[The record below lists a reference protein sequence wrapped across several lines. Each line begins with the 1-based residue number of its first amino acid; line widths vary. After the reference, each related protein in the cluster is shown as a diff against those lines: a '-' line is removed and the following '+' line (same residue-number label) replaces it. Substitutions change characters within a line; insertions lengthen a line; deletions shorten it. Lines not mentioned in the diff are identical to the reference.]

1 MARWGGPGRAHAR
14 PMYIDEVATIFR
26 TNMTRLVAEA
36 ATRNQRRQTAK
47 KALPSVT
54 TGGRRAGRTVRVDFA
69 A

>member
-1 MARWGGPGRAHAR
+1 MH
-14 PMYIDEVATIFR
+14 IDEVAAIFR

-54 TGGRRAGRTVRVDFA
+54 TGGRRAGRTVPVDFA